1 MRLIGHLDLFKTWE
15 RTLRRAKIP
24 IAYSQGFHPNPRMN
38 LASALPL
45 GITSDC
51 ELLDFW
57 LETPLD
63 LSVIHENLQKA
74 LPSGIQIHS
83 IEEIHSQSPAL
94 QTQVVAA
101 EYVVTL
107 LKPIEDLHM
116 RINHLLSTKNLP
128 RNRRGKSYDL
138 RALIEELSLQPC
150 KSDAPPQLF
159 MRLTAREGATGRP
172 DDVLDAIGIP
182 ITEVRIK
189 RTQLILKNPSP

>member
-1 MRLIGHLDLFKTWE
+1 MRFIGHLDLFKTWE

-24 IAYSQGFHPNPRMN
+24 IAYSQGFHPNPRIN

-51 ELLDFW
+51 ELLDVW
-57 LETPLD
+57 LETPMD

-74 LPSGIQIHS
+74 LPPGIQIHS
-83 IEEIHSQSPAL
+83 IEEVHSQAPAL
-94 QTQVVAA
+94 QTQVVGA

-107 LKPIEDLHM
+107 LKPVEDLHLH
-116 RINHLLSTKNLP
+116 INHLLSSNTLP
-128 RNRRGKSYDL
+128 RYRRDKSYDL
-138 RALIEELSLQPC
+138 RALIEELALQPC

-189 RTQLILKNPSP
+189 RTRLILKNPSP